1 MAVFANISVDQG
13 SSFSS
18 IITVEG
24 TEGLVVSLENYTPR
38 GQIRKTYTSITAINF
53 TAAVVSEEFG
63 EIKISLTA
71 TQTRA
76 MKPGRYVYDVEIVDN
91 AGSVTRVVEGQL
103 EINPAVT
110 QPSSTP

>member
-1 MAVFANISVDQG
+1 MAVFANISIDQG
-13 SSFSS
+13 STFSS

-24 TEGLVVSLENYTPR
+24 AEGLVVSLDNYTPR
-38 GQIRKTYTSITAINF
+38 GQIRKTYTSLTAINF
-53 TAAVVSEEFG
+53 TAIIISEELG
-63 EIKISLTA
+63 EIEISLTD

-91 AGSVTRVVEGQL
+91 TGIVTRVVEGQL

-110 QPSSTP
+110 QPTI